1 MAAAKTK
8 VLLLL
13 KKGQVAQHHVRHLSL
28 VRLVTIFTFTSFSGL
43 NILSIVLQGASLNAE
58 HKYKLVVVG
67 GGAGGCGTANKFVGK
82 FGKGEVCVIGNNQ
95 NLSIQFRWLALKSPP
110 LGPKWGRWAKKLGCA
125 PDPPIPADCL
135 SFFAHL
141 PH

>member
-13 KKGQVAQHHVRHLSL
+13 KKGQVAQQHVRHLSL
-28 VRLVTIFTFTSFSGL
+28 VRLVTIFTSFSGL

-95 NLSIQFRWLALKSPP
+95 NLSQCNIKNICPCLQTPHLTTTTSPC
-110 LGPKWGRWAKKLGCA
+110 GPWWVAG
-125 PDPPIPADCL
+125 
-135 SFFAHL
+135 
-141 PH
+141 